1 MSEKQ
6 EFSGRRAFV
15 TGGSRGI
22 GAAIA
27 QRLLDGGA
35 TVVVTARAR
44 NEATP
49 PKATLIE
56 GDVRTNAGAKK
67 IAAEAIGVLG
77 GLDILVNAAGATR
90 VFLQGSA
97 SIPDEEWLDSLA
109 INFLSAVRVT
119 NAALPALKASKTPAI
134 INISSDGTANPAAPM
149 LHYVTAKAALNL
161 YSAGLANELAPNKI
175 RVNVVTPGS
184 VVTPGGDEV
193 RKVITEAMNL
203 SAEQLASK
211 VPLGRLGQPRDIA
224 EMVAFLASDRAE
236 WITGQNYIVNGGAS

>member
-6 EFSGRRAFV
+6 EFSGRRALV

-49 PKATLIE
+49 PKATFIE

-67 IAAEAIGVLG
+67 IAVEAIGVLG
-77 GLDILVNAAGATR
+77 VLDILVNAAGATR

-119 NAALPALKASKTPAI
+119 NAVLPALKASKTAAV
-134 INISSDGTANPAAPM
+134 INISSGGTSAPGAPL
-149 LHYVTAKAALNL
+149 LHYLTAKAALNL
-161 YSAGLANELAPNKI
+161 YSSGLANELASNKI

-184 VVTPGGDEV
+184 VITPGGDEV
-193 RKVITEAMNL
+193 RKVFTDALNVP
-203 SAEQLASK
+203 AEQLSK
-211 VPLGRLGQPRDIA
+211 VPLGRFGQPRDIA

-236 WITGQNYIVNGGAS
+236 WITGQNYFVNGGAS